1 MSENTQDNDLP
12 QVSAEDE
19 LAALKQ
25 RATMMGIQ
33 FHPSIGLDKLREK
46 VNAAVTATPEAPETP
61 EAQPEIDTAAINTA
75 VETPGQKAKRLKDDA
90 ARLVRIRIQC
100 MNPAKTE
107 WPGEIIS
114 VGNSVVGN
122 FSKYVPFGSDEGWH
136 VPNIIYKALN
146 DRMCQVFTTQIDSRG
161 NKTRK
166 GKLIKEFAIEIL
178 PDLTPEELHD
188 LAQRQAMSGS
198 IDNS

>member
-33 FHPSIGLDKLREK
+33 FHPSIGLEKLREK
-46 VNAAVTATPEAPETP
+46 VNAAVTGAPTEPEAP

-122 FSKYVPFGSDEGWH
+122 FSKYVPFNSEDGWH

-198 IDNS
+198 VE